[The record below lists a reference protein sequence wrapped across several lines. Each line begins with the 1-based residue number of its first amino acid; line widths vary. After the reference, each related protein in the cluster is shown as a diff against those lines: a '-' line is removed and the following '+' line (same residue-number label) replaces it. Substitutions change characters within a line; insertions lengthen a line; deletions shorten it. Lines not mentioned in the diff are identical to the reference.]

1 MVNLWARYFHEFLFS
16 NFSADY
22 FEEKQYYKIS
32 KFRIRYLYLQP
43 CDAFSIWEFSYPYSN
58 QGTLSVLRIF
68 VHSLPCQFSYQK
80 MFNSNFSVKSQH
92 TLLDFSHLTVFF
104 QYGLDYWF
112 WFQFS
117 SRSWANPGEVSMDSN
132 SLYKTLIFILNTPPR
147 TMAP

>member
-58 QGTLSVLRIF
+58 QGEDYAHCITACPTGF
-68 VHSLPCQFSYQK
+68 E
-80 MFNSNFSVKSQH
+80 N
-92 TLLDFSHLTVFF
+92 LT
-104 QYGLDYWF
+104 
-112 WFQFS
+112 
-117 SRSWANPGEVSMDSN
+117 A
-132 SLYKTLIFILNTPPR
+132 SLYIEVLLTNKDIFFCRAKSKLGGCIFLIFFAKPKWDWVVAFSLFLFDGLQETVQVTTYISL
-147 TMAP
+147 

>member
-58 QGTLSVLRIF
+58 QGEDYAHHITACPPPRIWKHNGISEI
-68 VHSLPCQFSYQK
+68 VHSNLFYEK
-80 MFNSNFSVKSQH
+80 W
-92 TLLDFSHLTVFF
+92 T
-104 QYGLDYWF
+104 
-112 WFQFS
+112 
-117 SRSWANPGEVSMDSN
+117 
-132 SLYKTLIFILNTPPR
+132 ILK
-147 TMAP
+147 